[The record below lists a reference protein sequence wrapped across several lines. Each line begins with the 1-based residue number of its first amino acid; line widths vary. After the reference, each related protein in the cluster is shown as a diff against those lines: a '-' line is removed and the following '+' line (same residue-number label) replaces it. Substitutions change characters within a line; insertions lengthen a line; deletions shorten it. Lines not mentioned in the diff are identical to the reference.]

1 VLTLVMVPVM
11 ITAPSVIGGSV
22 RSVWEKFSGR
32 TKEQN
37 APVEQTAG
45 VQLLATDKKPK
56 AKKDMETAAE

>member
-1 VLTLVMVPVM
+1 VGV
-11 ITAPSVIGGSV
+11 A
-22 RSVWEKFSGR
+22 
-32 TKEQN
+32 KEQN